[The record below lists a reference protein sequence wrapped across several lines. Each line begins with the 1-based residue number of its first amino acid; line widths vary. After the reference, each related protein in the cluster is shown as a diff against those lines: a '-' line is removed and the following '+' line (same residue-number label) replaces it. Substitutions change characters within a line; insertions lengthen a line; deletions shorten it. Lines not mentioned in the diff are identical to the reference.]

1 MFYFSALCTVSGG
14 VIKINLLDTVCMYDV
29 QFVVYS

>member
-1 MFYFSALCTVSGG
+1 MFYFSALCTVSG